1 MPPRERYKPNQNKKK
16 ERTTKDSK
24 RSSRMMKMGQQQQ
37 QQKWW
42 GEETFSV
49 PAVSCVCVW
58 VEGPHKT
65 LKETPARADLDR
77 PTDPQ
82 RPYDAKPTIR
92 QNLIFCEK

>member
-1 MPPRERYKPNQNKKK
+1 MK
-16 ERTTKDSK
+16 ERGGGGGGREKE
-24 RSSRMMKMGQQQQ
+24 RQ
-37 QQKWW
+37 
-42 GEETFSV
+42 EEEEKEMLV
-49 PAVSCVCVW
+49 VVLVGLVCVCVGVLCGNNGEMGW
-58 VEGPHKT
+58 NTIGILEGPHKT

>member
-1 MPPRERYKPNQNKKK
+1 MCFCA
-16 ERTTKDSK
+16 SCL
-24 RSSRMMKMGQQQQ
+24 G
-37 QQKWW
+37 
-42 GEETFSV
+42 
-49 PAVSCVCVW
+49 SCVLDEVRCLVGLC
-58 VEGPHKT
+58 EGPHKT